1 MSLTRETLMKM
12 NKDVLAGMVLDY
24 KERFDST
31 LSAITDELKEL
42 KTDFR
47 KLESDLAISRNVN
60 DKLTKQLIL
69 VERKCWANEQYSR
82 RECLEISGIPESI
95 QDDDLEDC
103 VTKIFNEC
111 DTPVDPAN
119 IEACHRLKS
128 KARPKKVIIK
138 LSKRK
143 DVFNILQRKKKLKSV
158 DITKVG
164 LPQGSLV
171 FINQS
176 LCSYYKYLW
185 SLCKRLHSKKL
196 IHSFWVSNGNVNLK
210 VRENTPVL
218 LVSHVSDLEKHF
230 DIKGLVGYA
239 ED

>member
-1 MSLTRETLMKM
+1 MSLTHQTSMKM
-12 NKDVLAGMVLDY
+12 NKDILAGMVLDY

-47 KLESDLAISRNVN
+47 KLESDLAISQNVN
-60 DKLTKQLIL
+60 DKFTKQLIL
-69 VERKCWANEQYSR
+69 VERKCWAKEQYSR
-82 RECLEISGIPESI
+82 RECLEISEIPKSI

-111 DTPVDPAN
+111 DRPVDPAN
-119 IEACHRLKS
+119 IEACHRLKWKAMS
-128 KARPKKVIIK
+128 KTVIIN

-164 LPQGSLV
+164 LPQGSLD
-171 FINQS
+171 FINQI

-196 IHSFWVSNGNVNLK
+196 GI
-210 VRENTPVL
+210 
-218 LVSHVSDLEKHF
+218 
-230 DIKGLVGYA
+230 
-239 ED
+239 

>member
-95 QDDDLEDC
+95 QDDDLDDC

-111 DTPVDPAN
+111 DTPLDPAN
-119 IEACHRLKS
+119 IEACHCLKS

-143 DVFNILQRKKKLKSV
+143 DVFSILRRKKKLKSV
-158 DITKVG
+158 DIAKVY
-164 LPQGSLV
+164 LTQGSLI
-171 FINQS
+171 FRNQS
-176 LCSYYKYLW
+176 LISYYKYLW
-185 SLCKRLHSKKL
+185 SL
-196 IHSFWVSNGNVNLK
+196 W
-210 VRENTPVL
+210 
-218 LVSHVSDLEKHF
+218 
-230 DIKGLVGYA
+230 
-239 ED
+239 